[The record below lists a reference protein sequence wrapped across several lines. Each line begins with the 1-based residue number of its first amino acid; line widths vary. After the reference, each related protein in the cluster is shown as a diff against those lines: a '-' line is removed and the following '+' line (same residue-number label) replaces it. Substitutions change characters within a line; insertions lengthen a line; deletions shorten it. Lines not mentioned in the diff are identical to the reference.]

1 MELISV
7 EIELGDLLVR
17 DLDALGVGAGI
28 QFGMDIESGRGA
40 GGRDQAHNDLKT
52 NQRLA
57 TPVLGNTRKEAVF
70 DLVPFV
76 GAGDHGPVDRIQS
89 NLEVLWPFSLG
100 FPAIEYAVVHNSEL
114 LCLSFLDGND
124 LQAAVQFLN

>member
-70 DLVPFV
+70 DLVPFA
-76 GAGDHGPVDRIQS
+76 GARGEMADGDARYCDRYRKS
-89 NLEVLWPFSLG
+89 RRGWLGRVPESGNREPAPFPDPLWG
-100 FPAIEYAVVHNSEL
+100 AVS
-114 LCLSFLDGND
+114 CRCS
-124 LQAAVQFLN
+124 